1 MQSVPGRVHLV
12 SSKRIPGCVPLGDN
26 SAIEFLDGDPV
37 RCEHRALIGS
47 SIGRDGRPL
56 LVQPHSHAAWIC
68 VLQNALQRKQA
79 AAADNGGLNLVVSAP
94 TDQTAVG
101 VENLRQ

>member
-1 MQSVPGRVHLV
+1 MQRIPGRVQLV
-12 SSKRIPGCVPLGDN
+12 SGKRFPGCVPFGD
-26 SAIEFLDGDPV
+26 SSTIEFLDGDPI

-56 LVQPHSHAAWIC
+56 LMQPHSHAARIC

-79 AAADNGGLNLVVSAP
+79 AAADNGGLNRVVSAP
-94 TDQTAVG
+94 AVQPAVG
-101 VENLRQ
+101 VENLGQ